1 MQIACNTTKYLG
13 KNESLLVKNKTQ
25 ILDEY
30 SFDKKFNL
38 NQELITLYK
47 QKPNTR
53 YFFAKVDWWYHYLN
67 NHVSKKTWLYKTM
80 IKYAKPSSVLDTAA
94 CVKTCH
100 NMENYFFNKGY
111 FSSKVDYKVE
121 TKNKKS
127 IVLYIVSLNEPTIVD
142 SFEIIS
148 IDSNIQ
154 KIIKQYQ
161 SETNIIKG
169 EPLNNLSFQAEKL
182 RVSDLLYN
190 NGYAEFN
197 PIYFSKLN
205 TDTIG
210 HKARVTLN
218 IQNPGNN
225 QFHKKYKIGN
235 IKIFPDYQADNI
247 NSKNNFFNYSEPS
260 SDTLA
265 SQEVKAQFL
274 RSKIAFSPSEIYDKS
289 KLNKTYLD
297 LSKLG
302 IYRFVSFDTKVD
314 SFDNDK
320 INVDILLSKNKKWIF
335 DSGLDGNFTTVRAE
349 GSNLLGTSAYFNLKN
364 RNLWGGAEAF
374 STRIQTGAEFSI
386 FKNKGIN
393 SLDFHYANELVL
405 PRLIDVTSGIKLIKW
420 GLNKFKQNTSENF
433 NSYTNFLIGLDYVSL
448 FKLYSYTSINTQLY
462 YQFKPNRNTNFS
474 FNTLNFSFFIPT
486 STDAFDAFL
495 EKNPLLKENFKGNR
509 LFTSFFLSDL
519 QYSIQKKINY
529 RTNSNILASVDF
541 SGLEIGLLNGA
552 VNIFKKKNEQFSI
565 LKTNFSK
572 YVKFEYDQRF
582 YTKLKS
588 NSQLVMRY
596 DLGIALPLFDTNSIP
611 FIKQFYVGGPQSL
624 RGWNVREPGPGG
636 SQPLNSD
643 VINSNTFFSTG
654 DIKLEGNIE
663 YRYDIFLWLKGAF
676 FVDIGNVWNLP
687 REKNAPLESRFSK
700 RFFDQLA
707 IGTGTGLRLDMSYF
721 VIRFDLG
728 IKLRNAYKNELE
740 KNWIFNNKYKVSLN
754 HLSQQSAFHIA
765 VNYPF

>member
-127 IVLYIVSLNEPTIVD
+127 TVLYIVSLNEPTIVD

-393 SLDFHYANELVL
+393 
-405 PRLIDVTSGIKLIKW
+405 
-420 GLNKFKQNTSENF
+420 
-433 NSYTNFLIGLDYVSL
+433 
-448 FKLYSYTSINTQLY
+448 LYC
-462 YQFKPNRNTNFS
+462 R
-474 FNTLNFSFFIPT
+474 
-486 STDAFDAFL
+486 D
-495 EKNPLLKENFKGNR
+495 
-509 LFTSFFLSDL
+509 
-519 QYSIQKKINY
+519 
-529 RTNSNILASVDF
+529 
-541 SGLEIGLLNGA
+541 
-552 VNIFKKKNEQFSI
+552 
-565 LKTNFSK
+565 
-572 YVKFEYDQRF
+572 
-582 YTKLKS
+582 
-588 NSQLVMRY
+588 
-596 DLGIALPLFDTNSIP
+596 
-611 FIKQFYVGGPQSL
+611 
-624 RGWNVREPGPGG
+624 
-636 SQPLNSD
+636 
-643 VINSNTFFSTG
+643 
-654 DIKLEGNIE
+654 
-663 YRYDIFLWLKGAF
+663 
-676 FVDIGNVWNLP
+676 
-687 REKNAPLESRFSK
+687 
-700 RFFDQLA
+700 
-707 IGTGTGLRLDMSYF
+707 
-721 VIRFDLG
+721 
-728 IKLRNAYKNELE
+728 
-740 KNWIFNNKYKVSLN
+740 
-754 HLSQQSAFHIA
+754 
-765 VNYPF
+765 